1 MKKHKV
7 YIERLN
13 PSDYQEWKKMRL
25 EGIGGSDAAVA
36 LGMSPYKSPYYLWCE
51 KTGRIEKDIDN
62 EAMRIGRDL
71 EEYVAKRF
79 CEVTGKKVRK
89 SKYSYQSIE
98 HPFMLANV
106 DRFVVGESAGLEC
119 KTASA
124 LNRTRYD
131 KGDIPIQYYL
141 QCMHYMAVTGLK
153 KWYIAIL
160 VMGKEFHVFEINRD
174 EEEIK
179 ILIEREKEFWDCV
192 VNDVEPAI
200 DGTDSSC
207 DALNELYPKATK
219 EEAIELINTKDLFD
233 RYEELK
239 QFKKKIDDELSMIEN
254 SIKQEMEEHSSA
266 YADSYKVSW
275 KTVETNKF
283 DTKRFKKECDELY
296 QKYIIQTSSRRFQI
310 KKIKED

>member
-1 MKKHKV
+1 MKKHKG

-25 EGIGGSDAAVA
+25 EGIGGSDAAAA
-36 LGMSPYKSPYYLWCE
+36 LGMSQYKSPYYLWCE

-79 CEVTGKKVRK
+79 CEQTGNKVRK
-89 SKYSYQSIE
+89 SNYSYQSIDY
-98 HPFMLANV
+98 PFMLANV

-160 VMGKEFHVFEINRD
+160 VMGKEFHIFEINRD
-174 EEEIK
+174 DEEIK

-192 VNDVEPAI
+192 ANDVEPNI
-200 DGTDSSC
+200 DSSSSTSE
-207 DALNELYPKATK
+207 AIETLHPKATK
-219 EEAIELINTKDLFD
+219 DESIELIQSRELLD
-233 RYEELK
+233 RYSELK
-239 QFKKKIDDELSMIEN
+239 ELKKKIDDEMNQITNE
-254 SIKQEMEEHSSA
+254 IKNEMQDYSSA
-266 YADSYKVSW
+266 HSDGYKITW
-275 KTVETNKF
+275 KSVESNKF
-283 DTKRFKKECDELY
+283 DTKRFKKDCSDLY
-296 QKYIIQTSSRRFQI
+296 EKYITTSSSRRFI
-310 KKIKED
+310 INKKED